1 VKPTAGFTYNEAVA
15 STVELIRVRKS
26 YGGFTAVDDLSFEI
40 PPARIFGL
48 LGPNGAGKTS
58 TIRMM
63 IGITAPDSGC
73 VRLFGEPL
81 RRRAMRR
88 VGYLPEERGL
98 YRRMTVGDNLVF
110 LGRLAGL
117 SVATSRERIDAW
129 ARRLEIADW
138 VDRRV
143 EELSKGMQQ
152 KIQFIAAL
160 LHDPELIV
168 MDEPFAGLDPVNTM
182 QLKDVLVGLRTAGK
196 SILFSTHR
204 MDQVE
209 KLCDS
214 ICLIDRG
221 KSVLQGSLSEIKAG
235 NGRRYVQIDYEG
247 DGGCLAGNP
256 LIDSLNDYGNH
267 AEIRLKSDADPQE
280 LLRTAMRGLRVI
292 RFQVMD
298 PSLEQIFI
306 DLIAGRDD

>member
-1 VKPTAGFTYNEAVA
+1 VTP
-15 STVELIRVRKS
+15 TVELLEVRKS
-26 YGGFTAVDDLSFEI
+26 YGGYAAVDGLSFAI
-40 PPARIFGL
+40 PPAQIFGL

-63 IGITAPDSGC
+63 IGITSPDSGS

-81 RRRAMRR
+81 RRRALRR

-98 YRRMTVGDNLVF
+98 YRRMTVRDNLIF

-117 SVATSRERIDAW
+117 SVAVSKERIEAW
-129 ARRLEIADW
+129 TRRLGIADW
-138 VDRRV
+138 VERRV
-143 EELSKGMQQ
+143 DELSKGMQQ

-160 LHDPELIV
+160 LHDPDLIV

-182 QLKDVLVGLRTAGK
+182 QLKDVLVGLRGAGK

-214 ICLIDRG
+214 ICLINRG
-221 KSVLQGSLSEIKAG
+221 KAVLQGSLSQVKNG
-235 NGRRYVQIDYEG
+235 NGRRFVQIDYEG
-247 DGGCLAGNP
+247 DGSCLAGNP

-267 AEIRLKSDADPQE
+267 AELRLKPGADTQE
-280 LLRTAMRGLRVI
+280 LLRDAMRGLRVI

-306 DLIAGRDD
+306 ERVANKDD

>member
-1 VKPTAGFTYNEAVA
+1 MTP
-15 STVELIRVRKS
+15 TVELIEVRKS
-26 YGGFTAVDDLSFEI
+26 YGGFPAVDGLSFQI
-40 PPARIFGL
+40 PPAHIFGL

-63 IGITAPDSGC
+63 IGITSPDSGT
-73 VRLFGEPL
+73 VRLFGEQL
-81 RRRAMRR
+81 RRRALRR

-110 LGRLAGL
+110 LGSLAGL
-117 SVATSRERIDAW
+117 SVATSRERIDSW
-129 ARRLEIADW
+129 ARRLGIADW
-138 VDRRV
+138 VERRV

-152 KIQFIAAL
+152 KVQFIAAL
-160 LHDPELIV
+160 LHDPDLIV
-168 MDEPFAGLDPVNTM
+168 MDEPFAGLDPLNTM
-182 QLKDVLVGLRTAGK
+182 QLKDVLVGLRAAGK

-214 ICLIDRG
+214 ICLINRG
-221 KSVLQGSLSEIKAG
+221 KAVLQGSLGEIKNS
-235 NGRRYVQIDYEG
+235 NGRRFVQIDYEG
-247 DGGCLAGNP
+247 DGACLAGHP
-256 LIDSLNDYGNH
+256 LVDSMNDYGNH
-267 AEIRLKSDADPQE
+267 AELRLKPGADTQE
-280 LLRTAMRGLRVI
+280 LLRTAIRGMRVI

-306 DLIAGRDD
+306 ERVANRDD

>member
-1 VKPTAGFTYNEAVA
+1 MTA
-15 STVELIRVRKS
+15 TVELTKIRKS
-26 YGGFTAVDDLSFEI
+26 YGSFVAVDDLTFAISSGQ
-40 PPARIFGL
+40 IFGL

-63 IGITAPDSGC
+63 IGITAPDSGE
-73 VRLFGEPL
+73 VRVFGAPL
-81 RRRAMRR
+81 SRSSLHR

-98 YRRMTVGDNLVF
+98 YRRMTVRDNLVF
-110 LGRLAGL
+110 LARLSGL
-117 SVATSRERIDAW
+117 SSATALDRIRDW
-129 ARRLEIADW
+129 CKRLETAEW
-138 VDRRV
+138 LGRRV

-160 LHDPELIV
+160 LHDPELII
-168 MDEPFAGLDPVNTM
+168 MDEPFAGLDPVNSM
-182 QLKDVLVGLRTAGK
+182 QLRDVLTSLRGAGK
-196 SILFSTHR
+196 TILFSTHR

-221 KSVLQGSLSEIKAG
+221 KSVLQGSLNEIKSG
-235 NGRRYVQIDYEG
+235 YGRRFVQIDYDG
-247 DGGCLAGNP
+247 DGRCLAANP

-267 AEIRLKSDADPQE
+267 AELRLKPGADSQE
-280 LLRTAMRGLRVI
+280 LLRSAMNGMRVK
-292 RFQVMD
+292 RFQVME

-306 DLIAGRDD
+306 DRISRSDA

>member
-1 VKPTAGFTYNEAVA
+1 VTP
-15 STVELIRVRKS
+15 SVELLEVRKS
-26 YGGFTAVDDLSFEI
+26 YGGFAAVDGISFSI
-40 PPARIFGL
+40 PPAHIFGL

-63 IGITAPDSGC
+63 IGITSPDSGV
-73 VRLFGEPL
+73 VRVFGEPL
-81 RRRAMRR
+81 RRRALRR

-98 YRRMTVGDNLVF
+98 YRRMTVGANLVF
-110 LGRLAGL
+110 LGQLAGL
-117 SVATSRERIDAW
+117 SVTTSKERIAAW
-129 ARRLEIADW
+129 TERLEIADW
-138 VDRRV
+138 VGRRV
-143 EELSKGMQQ
+143 DELSKGMQQ

-160 LHDPELIV
+160 MHDPDLIV

-182 QLKDVLVGLRTAGK
+182 QLKDVLVGLRAVGK

-214 ICLIDRG
+214 ICLINRG
-221 KSVLQGSLSEIKAG
+221 KAVLQGSLSEVKNG
-235 NGRRYVQIDYEG
+235 NGRRFVQIDYEG
-247 DGGCLAGNP
+247 DGKCLAGNP
-256 LIDSLNDYGNH
+256 LVDSLNDYGNH
-267 AEIRLKSDADPQE
+267 AELRLKPGADSQE
-280 LLRTAMRGLRVI
+280 LLQAAMRQLRVL

-306 DLIAGRDD
+306 ERISDKHD

>member
-1 VKPTAGFTYNEAVA
+1 MTPA
-15 STVELIRVRKS
+15 VELLEVRKS
-26 YGGFTAVDDLSFEI
+26 YGGYVAVDGLSFSI
-40 PPARIFGL
+40 LPAHIFGL

-63 IGITAPDSGC
+63 IGITSPDSGS
-73 VRLFGEPL
+73 VQLFGEPL
-81 RRRAMRR
+81 RRRALRR

-98 YRRMTVGDNLVF
+98 YRRMTVGANLVF
-110 LGRLAGL
+110 LGQLAGL
-117 SVATSRERIDAW
+117 SVATSKQRIDAW
-129 ARRLEIADW
+129 TKRLDIEDW

-160 LHDPELIV
+160 LHDPDLIV

-182 QLKDVLVGLRTAGK
+182 QLKDVLVGLRAAGK
-196 SILFSTHR
+196 SILLSTHR

-214 ICLIDRG
+214 ICLINRG
-221 KSVLQGSLSEIKAG
+221 KAVLQGSLSEVKNS
-235 NGRRYVQIDYEG
+235 NGRRFVQIDYEG

-267 AEIRLKSDADPQE
+267 AELRLKPGADSQE
-280 LLRTAMRGLRVI
+280 LLHAAMRTVRVI

-306 DLIAGRDD
+306 ERIHNRDE

>member
-1 VKPTAGFTYNEAVA
+1 VTP
-15 STVELIRVRKS
+15 TVELLEVRKS
-26 YGGFTAVDDLSFEI
+26 YGGYAAVDGISFSI
-40 PPARIFGL
+40 PPAHIFGL

-63 IGITAPDSGC
+63 IGITSPDSGS

-81 RRRAMRR
+81 HRRVLHR

-98 YRRMTVGDNLVF
+98 YRRMTVAANLIF
-110 LGRLAGL
+110 LGQLAGL
-117 SVATSRERIDAW
+117 SVATAKERIASW
-129 ARRLEIADW
+129 TSRLGISDW

-152 KIQFIAAL
+152 KIQFIAAQ

-214 ICLIDRG
+214 ICLINRG
-221 KSVLQGSLSEIKAG
+221 KAVLQGSLSEVKNG
-235 NGRRYVQIDYEG
+235 NGRRFVQIDYEG
-247 DGGCLAGNP
+247 DGACLAGNP

-267 AEIRLKSDADPQE
+267 AEIRLKPGADSQE
-280 LLRTAMRGLRVI
+280 LLQAAMRTIRVI

-306 DLIAGRDD
+306 ERIHNRDD

>member
-1 VKPTAGFTYNEAVA
+1 MTP
-15 STVELIRVRKS
+15 TVELLEVRKS
-26 YGGFTAVDDLSFEI
+26 YGGYAAVDGISFSI
-40 PPARIFGL
+40 PPAHIFGL

-63 IGITAPDSGC
+63 IGITSPDSGS

-81 RRRAMRR
+81 HRRVLHR

-98 YRRMTVGDNLVF
+98 YRRMTVAANLIF
-110 LGRLAGL
+110 LGQLAGL
-117 SVATSRERIDAW
+117 SVATAKERIASW
-129 ARRLEIADW
+129 TSRLGISDW

-152 KIQFIAAL
+152 KIQFIAAQ
-160 LHDPELIV
+160 LHDPDLIV

-209 KLCDS
+209 KLVDS
-214 ICLIDRG
+214 ICLINRG
-221 KSVLQGSLSEIKAG
+221 KAVLQGSLSEVKNG
-235 NGRRYVQIDYEG
+235 NGRRFVQIDYEG
-247 DGGCLAGNP
+247 DGACLAGNP

-267 AEIRLKSDADPQE
+267 AEIRLKPGADSQE
-280 LLRTAMRGLRVI
+280 LLQAAMRTVRVI

-306 DLIAGRDD
+306 ERIHNRDD

>member
-1 VKPTAGFTYNEAVA
+1 
-15 STVELIRVRKS
+15 
-26 YGGFTAVDDLSFEI
+26 VDGLSFQI
-40 PPARIFGL
+40 PQAHIFGL
-48 LGPNGAGKTS
+48 VGPNGAGKTS

-63 IGITAPDSGC
+63 IGITSPDSGS
-73 VRLFGEPL
+73 VRIFGEPI
-81 RRRAMRR
+81 RRRALRR

-98 YRRMTVGDNLVF
+98 YRRMTVGANLVF

-117 SVATSRERIDAW
+117 STATSEQRIDAW
-129 ARRLEIADW
+129 TKRLAIADW

-160 LHDPELIV
+160 LHDPDLIV

-182 QLKDVLVGLRTAGK
+182 QLKDVLVGLRAAGK
-196 SILFSTHR
+196 SVLFSTHR

-214 ICLIDRG
+214 ICLINRG
-221 KSVLQGSLSEIKAG
+221 KAILQGSLSEVKAS
-235 NGRRYVQIDYEG
+235 NGRVFVQIDYEG
-247 DGGCLAGNP
+247 DGACLSGNP
-256 LIDSLNDYGNH
+256 LVDSLNDYGNH
-267 AEIRLKSDADPQE
+267 AELRLKPGADSQE
-280 LLRTAMRGLRVI
+280 LLQAAMRGLRVI

-306 DLIAGRDD
+306 ERIAGKDG

>member
-1 VKPTAGFTYNEAVA
+1 MTP
-15 STVELIRVRKS
+15 SVELLEVRKS
-26 YGGFTAVDDLSFEI
+26 YGGYKAVDGISFSI
-40 PPARIFGL
+40 PPAHIFGL

-63 IGITAPDSGC
+63 IGITSPDSGV

-81 RRRAMRR
+81 RRRALRR

-98 YRRMTVGDNLVF
+98 YRRMTVGANLVF
-110 LGRLAGL
+110 LGQLAGL
-117 SVATSRERIDAW
+117 SIATSKERVDAW
-129 ARRLEIADW
+129 TKRLDIADW

-160 LHDPELIV
+160 LHDPDLIV

-182 QLKDVLVGLRTAGK
+182 QLKDVLVGLRAAGK

-214 ICLIDRG
+214 ICLMDRG
-221 KSVLQGSLSEIKAG
+221 KAVLQGSLSEVKAS
-235 NGRRYVQIDYEG
+235 NGRRFVQIDYEG

-267 AEIRLKSDADPQE
+267 AELRLKPGADSQE
-280 LLRTAMRGLRVI
+280 LLQTAMRGMRVL

-306 DLIAGRDD
+306 ERISNR

>member
-1 VKPTAGFTYNEAVA
+1 MTPA
-15 STVELIRVRKS
+15 VELLEVRKS
-26 YGGFTAVDDLSFEI
+26 YGGFAAVDGISFSI
-40 PPARIFGL
+40 PPAHIFGL

-63 IGITAPDSGC
+63 IGITSPDSGV

-81 RRRAMRR
+81 RRRALRR

-98 YRRMTVGDNLVF
+98 YRQMTVGANLVF
-110 LGRLAGL
+110 LGQLAGL
-117 SVATSRERIDAW
+117 SIATSKERVDAW
-129 ARRLEIADW
+129 TKRLGIADW

-160 LHDPELIV
+160 LHDPDLIV

-182 QLKDVLVGLRTAGK
+182 QLKDVLVGLRAAGK

-214 ICLIDRG
+214 ICLINRG
-221 KSVLQGSLSEIKAG
+221 KSVLQGSLSEVKNG
-235 NGRRYVQIDYEG
+235 NGRRFVQIDYEG
-247 DGGCLAGNP
+247 DG
-256 LIDSLNDYGNH
+256 SL
-267 AEIRLKSDADPQE
+267 P
-280 LLRTAMRGLRVI
+280 
-292 RFQVMD
+292 
-298 PSLEQIFI
+298 
-306 DLIAGRDD
+306 GRQSVG

>member
-1 VKPTAGFTYNEAVA
+1 MTP
-15 STVELIRVRKS
+15 TVELIRVRKT

-40 PPARIFGL
+40 PPAHIFGL

-63 IGITAPDSGC
+63 VGITAPDRGC
-73 VRLFGEPL
+73 VRIFGEPF
-81 RRRAMRR
+81 RRRALRR

-110 LGRLAGL
+110 LGRLVGL

-138 VDRRV
+138 IDRRV
-143 EELSKGMQQ
+143 EESKGMQQ

-160 LHDPELIV
+160 LHDPDLIV
-168 MDEPFAGLDPVNTM
+168 MDEPFAGLDPLNTM

-221 KSVLQGSLSEIKAG
+221 KSVLQGSLSEVKAG
-235 NGRRYVQIDYEG
+235 NGRRFVQIDYEG
-247 DGGCLAGNP
+247 DGRCLAGNP

-267 AEIRLKSDADPQE
+267 AEIRLKPGADSQE

-292 RFQVMD
+292 RFQVME

-306 DLIAGRDD
+306 DQIAGRDD

>member
-1 VKPTAGFTYNEAVA
+1 MTA
-15 STVELIRVRKS
+15 TVELTRIRKS
-26 YGGFTAVDDLSFEI
+26 YGTFVAVDDLTFAISSGQ
-40 PPARIFGL
+40 IFGL

-63 IGITAPDSGC
+63 IGITAPDSGE
-73 VRLFGEPL
+73 VRVFAAPL
-81 RRRAMRR
+81 SRSSLHR

-98 YRRMTVGDNLVF
+98 YRRMTVRDNLVF
-110 LGRLAGL
+110 LARLSGL
-117 SVATSRERIDAW
+117 SSATALDRIRTW
-129 ARRLEIADW
+129 CERLETSEW
-138 VDRRV
+138 LGRRV

-160 LHDPELIV
+160 LHDPELII
-168 MDEPFAGLDPVNTM
+168 MDEPFAGLDPVNSM
-182 QLKDVLVGLRTAGK
+182 QLRDVLTSLRGAGK
-196 SILFSTHR
+196 TILFSTHR

-221 KSVLQGSLSEIKAG
+221 KSVLQGSLNEIKSG
-235 NGRRYVQIDYEG
+235 YGRRFVQIDYDG
-247 DGGCLAGNP
+247 DGRCLATNP

-267 AEIRLKSDADPQE
+267 AELRLKPGADSQE
-280 LLRTAMRGLRVI
+280 LLRSAMNGMRVK
-292 RFQVMD
+292 RFQVME

-306 DLIAGRDD
+306 DRISRSDA

>member
-1 VKPTAGFTYNEAVA
+1 MTP
-15 STVELIRVRKS
+15 TVELLRVRKS

-63 IGITAPDSGC
+63 IGITAPDSGS
-73 VRLFGEPL
+73 VRIFGEPL
-81 RRRAMRR
+81 RRRALRR

-117 SVATSRERIDAW
+117 SVATSKERIDAW

-160 LHDPELIV
+160 LHDPDLIV

-247 DGGCLAGNP
+247 DGGRLAGNP

-267 AEIRLKSDADPQE
+267 AEIRLKPDADPQE
-280 LLRTAMRGLRVI
+280 LLRTAIRGLRVI

-306 DLIAGRDD
+306 DLIAGKDD

>member
-1 VKPTAGFTYNEAVA
+1 MTPA
-15 STVELIRVRKS
+15 VELLEVRKS
-26 YGGFTAVDDLSFEI
+26 YGGFAAVDGISFAI
-40 PPARIFGL
+40 APAHIFGL

-63 IGITAPDSGC
+63 IGITLPDSGA
-73 VRLFGEPL
+73 VRVFGEPF
-81 RRRAMRR
+81 RRRVLSR

-98 YRRMTVGDNLVF
+98 YRRMTVGANLIF

-117 SVATSRERIDAW
+117 SVAIAKERIEAW
-129 ARRLEIADW
+129 TRRLEIADW

-143 EELSKGMQQ
+143 DELSKGMQQ

-160 LHDPELIV
+160 LHDPDLIV
-168 MDEPFAGLDPVNTM
+168 MDEPFAGLDPVNTI
-182 QLKDVLVGLRTAGK
+182 QLKDVLMGLRAAGK

-214 ICLIDRG
+214 ICLMDRG
-221 KSVLQGSLSEIKAG
+221 KAVLQGSLSEVKAS
-235 NGRRYVQIDYEG
+235 NGRRFVQIDYEG

-267 AEIRLKSDADPQE
+267 AELRLKPGADSQE
-280 LLRTAMRGLRVI
+280 LLQAAMRGMRVL

-306 DLIAGRDD
+306 ERISNR

>member
-1 VKPTAGFTYNEAVA
+1 MTPA
-15 STVELIRVRKS
+15 VELIEVRKS
-26 YGGFTAVDDLSFEI
+26 YGGFPAVDGLSFQI
-40 PPARIFGL
+40 PPAHIFGL

-63 IGITAPDSGC
+63 IGITSPDSGT
-73 VRLFGEPL
+73 VRLFGEQL
-81 RRRAMRR
+81 RRRALHR

-110 LGRLAGL
+110 LGSLAGL
-117 SVATSRERIDAW
+117 SVATSRERIDSW
-129 ARRLEIADW
+129 ARRLGIADW
-138 VDRRV
+138 VERRV

-152 KIQFIAAL
+152 KVQFIAAL
-160 LHDPELIV
+160 LHDPDLIV
-168 MDEPFAGLDPVNTM
+168 MDEPFAGLDPLNTM
-182 QLKDVLVGLRTAGK
+182 QLKDVLVGLRAAGK

-214 ICLIDRG
+214 ICLINRG
-221 KSVLQGSLSEIKAG
+221 KAVLQGSLGEIKNS
-235 NGRRYVQIDYEG
+235 NGRRFVQIDYEG
-247 DGGCLAGNP
+247 DGACLADHP
-256 LIDSLNDYGNH
+256 LVDSMNDYGNH
-267 AEIRLKSDADPQE
+267 AELRLKPGADTQE
-280 LLRTAMRGLRVI
+280 LLRTAIRGMRVI

-306 DLIAGRDD
+306 ERVAKRDD

>member
-1 VKPTAGFTYNEAVA
+1 VTPA
-15 STVELIRVRKS
+15 VELLEVRKS
-26 YGGFTAVDDLSFEI
+26 YGGYAAVDGISFAI
-40 PPARIFGL
+40 PPAHIFGL

-63 IGITAPDSGC
+63 IGITSPDSGA
-73 VRLFGEPL
+73 VRIFGEPF
-81 RRRAMRR
+81 RRRVLRR

-98 YRRMTVGDNLVF
+98 YRRMTVGANLIF

-117 SVATSRERIDAW
+117 SIATANERIEAW
-129 ARRLEIADW
+129 TRRLEIADW

-143 EELSKGMQQ
+143 DELSKGMQQ

-160 LHDPELIV
+160 LHDPDLIV
-168 MDEPFAGLDPVNTM
+168 MDEPFAGLDPVNTI
-182 QLKDVLVGLRTAGK
+182 QLKDVLVGLRAAGK

-214 ICLIDRG
+214 ICLMDRG
-221 KSVLQGSLSEIKAG
+221 KAVLQGSLSEVKAR
-235 NGRRYVQIDYEG
+235 NGRRFVQIDYEG

-267 AEIRLKSDADPQE
+267 AELRLKPGADSQE
-280 LLRTAMRGLRVI
+280 LLQTAMRGMRVL

-306 DLIAGRDD
+306 ERISNR

>member
-1 VKPTAGFTYNEAVA
+1 MTP
-15 STVELIRVRKS
+15 SVELLEVRKS
-26 YGGFTAVDDLSFEI
+26 YGGYPAVDGLSFSI
-40 PPARIFGL
+40 PPAHIFGL

-63 IGITAPDSGC
+63 IGITSPDSGV
-73 VRLFGEPL
+73 VRLFGAPL
-81 RRRAMRR
+81 RRRSLRR

-98 YRRMTVGDNLVF
+98 YRRMTVGANLVF
-110 LGRLAGL
+110 LGQLAGL
-117 SVATSRERIDAW
+117 SIATSKERIGAW
-129 ARRLEIADW
+129 TKRLDIADW

-160 LHDPELIV
+160 LHEPDLIV

-182 QLKDVLVGLRTAGK
+182 HLKDVLVGLRSAGK

-214 ICLIDRG
+214 ICLINRG
-221 KSVLQGSLSEIKAG
+221 KAVLQGSLSDVKNS
-235 NGRRYVQIDYEG
+235 NGRRFVQIDYEG
-247 DGGCLAGNP
+247 DGTCLAGNP

-267 AEIRLKSDADPQE
+267 AELRLKPGADSQE
-280 LLRTAMRGLRVI
+280 LLQTAMRQLRVL

-306 DLIAGRDD
+306 ERISGKHD

>member
-1 VKPTAGFTYNEAVA
+1 VTPA
-15 STVELIRVRKS
+15 VELIEVRKS
-26 YGGFTAVDDLSFEI
+26 YGGFRAVDSISFSI
-40 PPARIFGL
+40 PPAHIFGL

-63 IGITAPDSGC
+63 IGITSPDSGV

-81 RRRAMRR
+81 RRRALRR

-98 YRRMTVGDNLVF
+98 YRRMTVGANLVF
-110 LGRLAGL
+110 LGQLAGL
-117 SVATSRERIDAW
+117 SVATARERIDTW
-129 ARRLEIADW
+129 TKRLEIADW

-160 LHDPELIV
+160 LHDPDLIV

-182 QLKDVLVGLRTAGK
+182 QLKDVLVGLRALGK

-214 ICLIDRG
+214 ICLMNRS
-221 KSVLQGSLSEIKAG
+221 KAVLQGSLSEVKNG
-235 NGRRYVQIDYEG
+235 NGRRFVQIDYEG
-247 DGGCLAGNP
+247 DGKCLAGHP
-256 LIDSLNDYGNH
+256 LVDSLNDYGNH
-267 AEIRLKSDADPQE
+267 AELRLKPGADSQE
-280 LLRTAMRGLRVI
+280 LLQSAMRQLRVI

-306 DLIAGRDD
+306 ERVSRKDE

>member
-1 VKPTAGFTYNEAVA
+1 MTPAA
-15 STVELIRVRKS
+15 ELVRVRKS
-26 YGGFTAVDDLSFEI
+26 YGGFAAVNDLSFEI
-40 PPARIFGL
+40 PPGHIFGL

-58 TIRMM
+58 TLRMM

-73 VRLFGEPL
+73 VRIFGEPF
-81 RRRAMRR
+81 RRRVLRR

-98 YRRMTVGDNLVF
+98 YRRMTVGNNLIF
-110 LGRLAGL
+110 LGRLEGL
-117 SVATSRERIDAW
+117 SVATSRQRIDAW
-129 ARRLEIADW
+129 TKRLEIADW

-160 LHDPELIV
+160 LHDPDLIV
-168 MDEPFAGLDPVNTM
+168 MDEPFAGLDPLNTV
-182 QLKDVLVGLRTAGK
+182 QLKDVLVGLRAAGK

-221 KSVLQGSLSEIKAG
+221 KPVLRGSLSEIKAG
-235 NGRRYVQIDYEG
+235 NGRRFVQIDYAG

-256 LIDSLNDYGNH
+256 LVDSLNDYGNH
-267 AEIRLKSDADPQE
+267 AEIRLKPGADPQE

-292 RFQVMD
+292 RFQVME

-306 DLIAGRDD
+306 DRIAGRDD

>member
-1 VKPTAGFTYNEAVA
+1 MTP
-15 STVELIRVRKS
+15 TVELLEVRKS
-26 YGGFTAVDDLSFEI
+26 YGGYAAVDGISFSI
-40 PPARIFGL
+40 PPAHIFGL

-63 IGITAPDSGC
+63 IGITSPDSGS

-81 RRRAMRR
+81 HRRVLHR

-98 YRRMTVGDNLVF
+98 YRRMTVAANLIF
-110 LGRLAGL
+110 LGQLAGL
-117 SVATSRERIDAW
+117 SVATAKERIASW
-129 ARRLEIADW
+129 TSRLGISDW

-152 KIQFIAAL
+152 KIQFIAAQ

-214 ICLIDRG
+214 ICLINRG
-221 KSVLQGSLSEIKAG
+221 KAVLQGSLSDVKNG
-235 NGRRYVQIDYEG
+235 NGRRFVQIDYEG
-247 DGGCLAGNP
+247 DGACLAGNP

-267 AEIRLKSDADPQE
+267 AEIRLKPGADSQE
-280 LLRTAMRGLRVI
+280 LLQAAMRTVRVI

-306 DLIAGRDD
+306 ERIHNRDD

>member
-1 VKPTAGFTYNEAVA
+1 VTAA
-15 STVELIRVRKS
+15 VELLDVRKS
-26 YGGFTAVDDLSFEI
+26 YGGYAAVDGISFAI
-40 PPARIFGL
+40 PPAHIFGL

-63 IGITAPDSGC
+63 IGITSPDSGS
-73 VRLFGEPL
+73 VRLFGERL
-81 RRRAMRR
+81 RRSALRR

-98 YRRMTVGDNLVF
+98 YRRMTVGANLVF
-110 LGRLAGL
+110 LGQLAGL
-117 SVATSRERIDAW
+117 SVATSKERIDAW
-129 ARRLEIADW
+129 TRRLGIADW

-160 LHDPELIV
+160 LHDPDLLV

-182 QLKDVLVGLRTAGK
+182 QIKDVLMELRTAGK
-196 SILFSTHR
+196 SLLFSTHR

-214 ICLIDRG
+214 ICLINRG
-221 KSVLQGSLSEIKAG
+221 KAVLQGSLSEVKAS
-235 NGRRYVQIDYEG
+235 NGRRFVQIDYEG
-247 DGGCLAGNP
+247 DGACLAGSP
-256 LIDSLNDYGNH
+256 LVDSLNDYGNH
-267 AEIRLKSDADPQE
+267 AELRLKPGADSQE
-280 LLRTAMRGLRVI
+280 LLRTAMRALRVI

-306 DLIAGRDD
+306 ERIARRDD

>member
-1 VKPTAGFTYNEAVA
+1 VTP
-15 STVELIRVRKS
+15 TVELLGVRKS
-26 YGGFTAVDDLSFEI
+26 YGGLAAVDGISFEI
-40 PPARIFGL
+40 PPAHIFGL

-63 IGITAPDSGC
+63 IGITSPDSGV

-81 RRRAMRR
+81 RRRALRR

-98 YRRMTVGDNLVF
+98 YRRMTVRANLVF

-117 SVATSRERIDAW
+117 SVAAALERIDSW
-129 ARRLEIADW
+129 TNRLGIPDW

-143 EELSKGMQQ
+143 DELSKGMQQ
-152 KIQFIAAL
+152 KVQFIAAL
-160 LHDPELIV
+160 LHDPDLIV
-168 MDEPFAGLDPVNTM
+168 MDEPFAGLDPINTM
-182 QLKDVLVGLRTAGK
+182 QLKDVLTGLRTAGK

-214 ICLIDRG
+214 ICLINRG
-221 KSVLQGSLSEIKAG
+221 RAVLQGSLSAVKNG
-235 NGRRYVQIDYEG
+235 NGRRFVQIDYEG
-247 DGGCLAGNP
+247 DGAYLAGNP
-256 LIDSLNDYGNH
+256 LIDSMNDYGNH
-267 AEIRLKSDADPQE
+267 AELRLKPGADAQE
-280 LLRTAMRGLRVI
+280 LLRAAARGMRVI

-306 DLIAGRDD
+306 DRITKRDD

>member
-1 VKPTAGFTYNEAVA
+1 MTP
-15 STVELIRVRKS
+15 SVELLGVRKS
-26 YGGFTAVDDLSFEI
+26 YGGYAAVDGISFSI
-40 PPARIFGL
+40 PPAHIFGL

-63 IGITAPDSGC
+63 IGITSPDSGV

-81 RRRAMRR
+81 RRRALRR

-98 YRRMTVGDNLVF
+98 YRRMTVGANLVF
-110 LGRLAGL
+110 LGQLAGL
-117 SVATSRERIDAW
+117 SVATSKERIDAW
-129 ARRLEIADW
+129 TKRLGIADW

-160 LHDPELIV
+160 LHDPDLIV

-182 QLKDVLVGLRTAGK
+182 QLKDVLVGLRAAGK

-214 ICLIDRG
+214 ICLINRG
-221 KSVLQGSLSEIKAG
+221 KAVLQGSLSEVKNG
-235 NGRRYVQIDYEG
+235 NGRRFVQIDYEG
-247 DGGCLAGNP
+247 DGSCLAGNP
-256 LIDSLNDYGNH
+256 LVDSLNDYGNH
-267 AEIRLKSDADPQE
+267 AELRLKPGADSQE
-280 LLRTAMRGLRVI
+280 LLQTAMRQLRVL

-306 DLIAGRDD
+306 ERIAGKHD

>member
-1 VKPTAGFTYNEAVA
+1 VTPA
-15 STVELIRVRKS
+15 VELIEVRKS
-26 YGGFTAVDDLSFEI
+26 YGGFRAVDGISFSI
-40 PPARIFGL
+40 PPAHIFGL

-63 IGITAPDSGC
+63 IGITSPDSGAM
-73 VRLFGEPL
+73 RLFGEPL
-81 RRRAMRR
+81 RRRALRR

-98 YRRMTVGDNLVF
+98 YRRMTVGANLVF
-110 LGRLAGL
+110 LGQLAGL
-117 SVATSRERIDAW
+117 SVATAKARIDAW
-129 ARRLEIADW
+129 TKRLEIADW

-160 LHDPELIV
+160 LHDPDLIV

-182 QLKDVLVGLRTAGK
+182 QLKDVLVGLRALGK

-214 ICLIDRG
+214 ICLMNRG
-221 KSVLQGSLSEIKAG
+221 KAVLQGSLSEVKNG
-235 NGRRYVQIDYEG
+235 NGRRFVQIDYEG
-247 DGGCLAGNP
+247 DGKCLAGHP
-256 LIDSLNDYGNH
+256 LVDSLNDYGNH
-267 AEIRLKSDADPQE
+267 AELRLKPGADSQE
-280 LLRTAMRGLRVI
+280 LLQSAMRQLRVI

-306 DLIAGRDD
+306 ERVSRKDE

>member
-1 VKPTAGFTYNEAVA
+1 VTP
-15 STVELIRVRKS
+15 SVELIEVRKS
-26 YGGFTAVDDLSFEI
+26 YGGYAAVDGISFSI
-40 PPARIFGL
+40 PPSHIFGL

-63 IGITAPDSGC
+63 IGITSPDSGV

-81 RRRAMRR
+81 RRRALRR

-98 YRRMTVGDNLVF
+98 YRRMTVSANLVF
-110 LGRLAGL
+110 LGQLAGL
-117 SVATSRERIDAW
+117 SIATAKERIDAW
-129 ARRLEIADW
+129 TLRLGIAEW

-160 LHDPELIV
+160 LHDPDLIV

-182 QLKDVLVGLRTAGK
+182 QLKDVLVGLRAAGK

-214 ICLIDRG
+214 ICLINRG
-221 KSVLQGSLSEIKAG
+221 KTVLQGSLSEVKNG
-235 NGRRYVQIDYEG
+235 NGRRFVQIDYEG
-247 DGGCLAGNP
+247 DGACLSANP

-267 AEIRLKSDADPQE
+267 AELRLKPGADSQE
-280 LLRTAMRGLRVI
+280 LLHAAMRNLRVL

-306 DLIAGRDD
+306 ERIGGKHD

>member
-1 VKPTAGFTYNEAVA
+1 VTP
-15 STVELIRVRKS
+15 TVELLEVRKS
-26 YGGFTAVDDLSFEI
+26 YGGYAAVDGITFAI
-40 PPARIFGL
+40 PPAHIFGL

-63 IGITAPDSGC
+63 IGITSPDSGV
-73 VRLFGEPL
+73 VRLFGEPF
-81 RRRAMRR
+81 RRHALRR

-98 YRRMTVGDNLVF
+98 YRRMTVGANLVF
-110 LGRLAGL
+110 LGQLAGL
-117 SVATSRERIDAW
+117 SIATAKERIDAW
-129 ARRLEIADW
+129 TKRLAIADW

-160 LHDPELIV
+160 LHDPDLIV

-182 QLKDVLVGLRTAGK
+182 QLKDVLVGLRAAGK

-214 ICLIDRG
+214 ICLINRG
-221 KSVLQGSLSEIKAG
+221 KAVLQGSLSEVKNG
-235 NGRRYVQIDYEG
+235 NGRRFVQIDYEG
-247 DGGCLAGNP
+247 DGACLAGNP

-267 AEIRLKSDADPQE
+267 AELRLKPGADSQE
-280 LLRTAMRGLRVI
+280 LLQTAMRQLRVL

-306 DLIAGRDD
+306 ERVSGKDD

>member
-1 VKPTAGFTYNEAVA
+1 VTAA
-15 STVELIRVRKS
+15 VELLDVRKS
-26 YGGFTAVDDLSFEI
+26 YGGYAAVDGISFAI
-40 PPARIFGL
+40 PPAHIFGL

-63 IGITAPDSGC
+63 IGITSPDSGS

-81 RRRAMRR
+81 RRRALRR

-98 YRRMTVGDNLVF
+98 YRRMTVGANLIF
-110 LGRLAGL
+110 LGQLAGL
-117 SVATSRERIDAW
+117 SVATSKQRIDTW
-129 ARRLEIADW
+129 TKRLGIADW
-138 VDRRV
+138 VERRV

-182 QLKDVLVGLRTAGK
+182 QLKDVLVALRAAGK
-196 SILFSTHR
+196 SLLFSTHR

-214 ICLIDRG
+214 ICLINRG
-221 KSVLQGSLSEIKAG
+221 KAVLQGSLSEVKAG
-235 NGRRYVQIDYEG
+235 NGRRFVQIDYEG
-247 DGGCLAGNP
+247 DGACLAGHP

-267 AEIRLKSDADPQE
+267 AELRLKPGADSQE
-280 LLRTAMRGLRVI
+280 VLRTAMHGLRVI

-306 DLIAGRDD
+306 ERIARRDD

>member
-1 VKPTAGFTYNEAVA
+1 VTP
-15 STVELIRVRKS
+15 SVELLEVRKS
-26 YGGFTAVDDLSFEI
+26 YGGYAAVNGISFAI
-40 PPARIFGL
+40 PPAHIFGL

-58 TIRMM
+58 SIRMM
-63 IGITAPDSGC
+63 IGITSPDSGI

-81 RRRAMRR
+81 RRRALRR

-98 YRRMTVGDNLVF
+98 YRRMTVGANLVF
-110 LGRLAGL
+110 LGQLAGL
-117 SVATSRERIDAW
+117 SIATAKERIDTW
-129 ARRLEIADW
+129 TRRLEIADW

-160 LHDPELIV
+160 LHDPDLIV

-182 QLKDVLVGLRTAGK
+182 QLKDVLVGLRAAGK

-214 ICLIDRG
+214 ICLINRG
-221 KSVLQGSLSEIKAG
+221 KAVLQGSLSEVKNG
-235 NGRRYVQIDYEG
+235 NGRRFVQIDYEG
-247 DGGCLAGNP
+247 DGACLAGNP

-267 AEIRLKSDADPQE
+267 AELRLKPGADSQE
-280 LLRTAMRGLRVI
+280 LLRSAMRQLRVL

-306 DLIAGRDD
+306 ERVSGKDD

>member
-1 VKPTAGFTYNEAVA
+1 VTP
-15 STVELIRVRKS
+15 TVELLRVRKS
-26 YGGFTAVDDLSFEI
+26 YGGFAAVDDLSFEI
-40 PPARIFGL
+40 PPAHIFGL
-48 LGPNGAGKTS
+48 LGPNGAGKNS

-73 VRLFGEPL
+73 VRIFGEPF
-81 RRRAMRR
+81 RRRALRR
-88 VGYLPEERGL
+88 IGYLPEERGL
-98 YRRMTVGDNLVF
+98 YRRMSVGDNLVF

-129 ARRLEIADW
+129 ARRLDIADW
-138 VDRRV
+138 IDRRV

-168 MDEPFAGLDPVNTM
+168 MDEPFAGLDPLNTI
-182 QLKDVLVGLRTAGK
+182 QLKDVLVGLRAAGK

-221 KSVLQGSLSEIKAG
+221 KSLLQGSLSAIKAG
-235 NGRRYVQIDYEG
+235 NGRRFVQIDYEG

-267 AEIRLKSDADPQE
+267 AEIRLKPGADSQE

-306 DLIAGRDD
+306 DRIAGRDD

>member
-1 VKPTAGFTYNEAVA
+1 VTPA
-15 STVELIRVRKS
+15 VELIEVRKS
-26 YGGFTAVDDLSFEI
+26 YGGYRAVDGISFSI
-40 PPARIFGL
+40 PPAHIFGL

-63 IGITAPDSGC
+63 IGITSPDSGA

-81 RRRAMRR
+81 RRRALRR

-98 YRRMTVGDNLVF
+98 YRRMTVGANLVF
-110 LGRLAGL
+110 LGQLAGL
-117 SVATSRERIDAW
+117 PVATARARIEAW
-129 ARRLEIADW
+129 TKRLEIADW

-160 LHDPELIV
+160 LHDPDLIV

-182 QLKDVLVGLRTAGK
+182 QLKDVLVGLRALGK

-214 ICLIDRG
+214 ICLMNRG
-221 KSVLQGSLSEIKAG
+221 RALLQGSLSEVKNG
-235 NGRRYVQIDYEG
+235 NGRRFVQIDYEG
-247 DGGCLAGNP
+247 DGKCLAGHP
-256 LIDSLNDYGNH
+256 LVDSLNDYGNH
-267 AEIRLKSDADPQE
+267 AELRLKPGADSQE
-280 LLRTAMRGLRVI
+280 LLQSAMRQLRVI

-306 DLIAGRDD
+306 ERVSRKDE

>member
-1 VKPTAGFTYNEAVA
+1 MTP
-15 STVELIRVRKS
+15 TVELLRVRKS

-40 PPARIFGL
+40 PPTHIFGL

-73 VRLFGEPL
+73 VRIFGEPF
-81 RRRAMRR
+81 RRRALRR

-110 LGRLAGL
+110 LGRLVGL

-138 VDRRV
+138 IDRRV

-160 LHDPELIV
+160 LHDPDLIV
-168 MDEPFAGLDPVNTM
+168 MDEPFAGLDPLNTM

-221 KSVLQGSLSEIKAG
+221 KSVLQGSLSEVKAG
-235 NGRRYVQIDYEG
+235 NGRRFVQIDYEG
-247 DGGCLAGNP
+247 DGRCLAGNP

-267 AEIRLKSDADPQE
+267 AEIRLKPGADSQE

-292 RFQVMD
+292 RFQVME

-306 DLIAGRDD
+306 DQIAGRDD

>member
-1 VKPTAGFTYNEAVA
+1 MTPA
-15 STVELIRVRKS
+15 VELLAVSKF
-26 YGGFTAVDDLSFEI
+26 YGGYPAVDGLSFGI
-40 PPARIFGL
+40 PPAHIFGL

-63 IGITAPDSGC
+63 IGITEPDSGC

-81 RRRAMRR
+81 RRRALSR

-98 YRRMTVGDNLVF
+98 YRRMTVRDNLVF
-110 LGRLAGL
+110 LGQLAGL
-117 SVATSRERIDAW
+117 SVAAAKGRIDSW
-129 ARRLEIADW
+129 TRRLEIADW

-160 LHDPELIV
+160 LHDPDLIV
-168 MDEPFAGLDPVNTM
+168 MDEPFAGLDPLNTM
-182 QLKDVLVGLRTAGK
+182 QLKDVLVGLRAAGK
-196 SILFSTHR
+196 SVLFSTHR

-214 ICLIDRG
+214 ICLINRG
-221 KSVLQGSLSEIKAG
+221 KAVLQGSLGEIKNS
-235 NGRRYVQIDYEG
+235 NGRRFVQIDYEG
-247 DGGCLAGNP
+247 DGGCLAGNA
-256 LIDSLNDYGNH
+256 LVDAMNDYGNH
-267 AEIRLKSDADPQE
+267 AELRLKPGADPQE
-280 LLRTAMRGLRVI
+280 LLRSAMRGLRVI

-306 DLIAGRDD
+306 DRIASRDD

>member
-1 VKPTAGFTYNEAVA
+1 MTP
-15 STVELIRVRKS
+15 TVELLRVRKS
-26 YGGFTAVDDLSFEI
+26 YGGFAAVDDLSFEI
-40 PPARIFGL
+40 PPAHIFGL

-73 VRLFGEPL
+73 VRIFGEPF
-81 RRRAMRR
+81 RRRALRR
-88 VGYLPEERGL
+88 IGYLPEERGL

-129 ARRLEIADW
+129 AQRLDIADW
-138 VDRRV
+138 IDRRV

-168 MDEPFAGLDPVNTM
+168 MDEPFAGLDPLNTI
-182 QLKDVLVGLRTAGK
+182 QLKDVLVGLRAAGK

-221 KSVLQGSLSEIKAG
+221 KSLLQGSLSAIKAG
-235 NGRRYVQIDYEG
+235 NGRRFVQIDYEG

-267 AEIRLKSDADPQE
+267 AEIRLKPGVDSQE

-306 DLIAGRDD
+306 DRIAGRDD